1 MTDKSDWTSKVG
13 ETWAAEWQRTD
24 RSFGALTEFLIG
36 EALAKKP
43 SEVWDIGCGAGEL
56 SLRIAEQ
63 VPTAHISGLDIS
75 SALLAVAQA
84 RDAENAMD
92 NVSFYEADAATATF
106 DESRPDLLISRHGV
120 MFFADPIAAFSHIRA
135 QAMPNARLV
144 FSCFRSRAENG
155 WVSLLEDCVGQSQEP
170 ADPAAPGPFAF
181 GSQDYVTDILAESG
195 WKDVALTAV
204 DYAMVAGEGPDMV
217 GDGLSYFKRIGPA
230 ARPLAEMSGS
240 EGEVAKGRLAKMLED
255 HSAGDRIELPAAAW
269 IVTARAG

>member
-24 RSFGALTEFLIG
+24 RSFGALTEILIG

-75 SALLAVAQA
+75 SALLAVARA
-84 RDAENAMD
+84 RAAENAME
-92 NVSFYEADAATATF
+92 NVSFHEADAATATF
-106 DESRPDLLISRHGV
+106 DESRPDLLISRHGI
-120 MFFADPIAAFSHIRA
+120 MFFDDPVAAFSHIRA
-135 QAMPNARLV
+135 EATPNARLA
-144 FSCFRSRAENG
+144 FSCFRSRTENG

-181 GSQDYVTDILAESG
+181 GSQDYVSSILAASG
-195 WKDVALTAV
+195 WKDVTLSPV
-204 DYAMVAGEGPDMV
+204 DYAMVVGEGPDMV
-217 GDGLSYFKRIGPA
+217 DDGLSYFRRIGPA
-230 ARPLAEMSGS
+230 ARPLAAMNGS
-240 EGEVAKGRLAKMLED
+240 EREVATRRLAKMLED
-255 HSAGDRIELPAAAW
+255 HVAGDHIALPSAAW
-269 IVTARAG
+269 IVTAKAG